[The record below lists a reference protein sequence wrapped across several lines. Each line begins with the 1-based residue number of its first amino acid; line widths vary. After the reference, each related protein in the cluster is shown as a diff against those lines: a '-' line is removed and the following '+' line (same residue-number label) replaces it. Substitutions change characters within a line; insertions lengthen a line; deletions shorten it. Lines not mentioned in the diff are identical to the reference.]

1 MPTRSAGCFA
11 CRRRKIGC
19 DQTKPGCKKC
29 DIHGIPCP
37 GYRSDSDK
45 SLNVVIYQA
54 SPQID
59 HRHPTK
65 TPRPNHAIPARKE
78 SSSSTGSSSSETL
91 GSDTTASSVASPTLL
106 HEISCVP
113 QNRLQAVSVAM
124 SKLVPAG
131 ESVDT
136 ALDLMNIAPFYFMQI
151 RQPVLV
157 AAMDTLALVQ
167 LGTSYKDQ
175 GVLVQAQR
183 SYGKCL
189 LLLLQTISSM
199 PEGIAW
205 DEQVASAV
213 LVIALAGVSL
223 AMQHL
228 SESVTDCF
236 VGFRYPPP
244 SPEPSQ
250 TRPGTTTASRG
261 SRTEAAGKSIRSN
274 GLPSSTADHGMCPHP
289 HRQDPPLTSSR
300 STTAAHYSKSASSKN
315 PHGSRSLRPHLDGM
329 TPGNSSISQSDGLG
343 SWRTRSQP

>member
-37 GYRSDSDK
+37 GYRSDNDK
-45 SLNVVIYQA
+45 ALNVVIYQA
-54 SPQID
+54 APQ
-59 HRHPTK
+59 
-65 TPRPNHAIPARKE
+65 PRPERSP
-78 SSSSTGSSSSETL
+78 SYGSSTSSDRVTKRSGSSSSDSNT
-91 GSDTTASSVASPTLL
+91 GSESQRSTTTASSSSSSSPLL
-106 HEISCVP
+106 QSINCVP

-131 ESVDT
+131 ESVET

-167 LGTSYKDQ
+167 LGTSYKDK

-199 PEGIAW
+199 PKGVVW
-205 DEQVASAV
+205 DEQIASAV
-213 LVIALAGVSL
+213 LVIALAGVSTTF
-223 AMQHL
+223 
-228 SESVTDCF
+228 SVAAALL
-236 VGFRYPPP
+236 
-244 SPEPSQ
+244 
-250 TRPGTTTASRG
+250 TARSG
-261 SRTEAAGKSIRSN
+261 IR
-274 GLPSSTADHGMCPHP
+274 
-289 HRQDPPLTSSR
+289 R
-300 STTAAHYSKSASSKN
+300 STSGPESSQAWTWLATA
-315 PHGSRSLRPHLDGM
+315 P
-329 TPGNSSISQSDGLG
+329 
-343 SWRTRSQP
+343 